1 VSRLTESDLD
11 DCLAMVQFARGTGET
26 IDEERLRIYVSDELV
41 KAVGTA
47 RRERL
52 ESLLSAM

>member
-1 VSRLTESDLD
+1 
-11 DCLAMVQFARGTGET
+11 MVQFARGTGET